1 MPGTIREV
9 LGLAIVAA
17 LTYPAVIIVCAALG
31 A

>member
-9 LGLAIVAA
+9 LGMAIVAT
-17 LTYPAVIIVCAALG
+17 LTYPAVIIVCAAFG